1 LGFACGRGCLP
12 AADHLTTGCSGRRCA
27 PPLNRSVRRTSG
39 GGIAKAEKYEYDN
52 TYGIEY
58 EKWGTLWT
66 GSI

>member
-1 LGFACGRGCLP
+1 MTGSVSKSLTRSGSPSVRHERPQLKRG
-12 AADHLTTGCSGRRCA
+12 
-27 PPLNRSVRRTSG
+27 VRRTSG
-39 GGIAKAEKYEYDN
+39 GGIAKAEIYEYDN